1 LDFYPVTI
9 PWLRVKCRNEE
20 NFSLGKFQANCP
32 AILENI
38 QQTNETV
45 RIAKQGK
52 PLVKIIPANRIPT
65 RKFFGATG
73 KQG

>member
-1 LDFYPVTI
+1 MNRI
-9 PWLRVKCRNEE
+9 
-20 NFSLGKFQANCP
+20 SLGKFQANCP

-52 PLVKIIPANRIPT
+52 PLVKIIPANRIST
-65 RKFFGATG
+65 RKLLGRLESKVKIVGDIESPMWQA
-73 KQG
+73 